1 MSLCCWWTGQESF
14 KKYIY
19 VFLKGVFF
27 LVIAMWFLLVLTE
40 WTLCWIL
47 CSELFY
53 VRESSKPI
61 LTIKD
66 GSTGCLCQHVK
77 CVFTSDFLQ
86 NQQQSTLT
94 SSSIFLCFLLL
105 FHKSKVPFRGASRPE
120 VFWQAFS
127 VRNTLEDFNFLI
139 FRLWTQH
146 ECFFAVSVCRVILR
160 RQEVCENVWMWRS
173 A

>member
-27 LVIAMWFLLVLTE
+27 LVIAMWFHLVLTE

-77 CVFTSDFLQ
+77 CVFTSEFLQ

-105 FHKSKVPFRGASRPE
+105 FHLE
-120 VFWQAFS
+120 VHPDLKCFDRLFLWETHLKTLISWFS
-127 VRNTLEDFNFLI
+127 DCKRNMS
-139 FRLWTQH
+139 
-146 ECFFAVSVCRVILR
+146 VSLL
-160 RQEVCENVWMWRS
+160 
-173 A
+173 